1 MLHNGSL
8 INTVH
13 NNIRLNGT
21 YKKKNLRVFGN
32 GMLLSYVEIAAKIIA
47 KIITVWNMYHFVS
60 ILGYLWN
67 VFCFV
72 T

>member
-1 MLHNGSL
+1 
-8 INTVH
+8 
-13 NNIRLNGT
+13 
-21 YKKKNLRVFGN
+21 
-32 GMLLSYVEIAAKIIA
+32 MLLSYVEIAAKIIA